1 MKTNHNSKI
10 GIVEKLGFCSIEVG
24 NQFCWTMVSSYL
36 SIFYTDV
43 VGLTPAIVSIILL
56 VARVWDGVNDP
67 MMGAIAAKTNTKY
80 GKYRPYLIWGA
91 PFVAIFSILTFSKT
105 GASGTT
111 AILYAAIT
119 YILCGMAYTV
129 VCISQAA
136 LANVMTR
143 DAQTRVQLQSFRQ
156 AGNGITGLIISAIAM
171 PMILYFGNGSTSSA
185 KGYFVVNIIFALLGM
200 ICVIFGGVVCK
211 ERVKSAKDG
220 DSVSVKE
227 IIKYAITNKN
237 VLLLCLNGVCTAGSI
252 LGRMGVLSYWFIYYI
267 GKPEMM
273 ATVLVCYNFATIVVQ
288 FIVPFI
294 TKAVGKKKACMASY
308 GLQIISMLI
317 LFAGGKTTVILYV
330 GSILLGLSNF
340 APPILNGFMGAV
352 ADADEVEHGRRND
365 GLIASIQTLGTKIG
379 IALGG
384 SIGVSLLGAAG
395 YVANQEQTA
404 EALMGINAV
413 TNLAPIVFVVI
424 AAICIILIPIT
435 PEQEQENRRILEERH
450 REV

>member
-1 MKTNHNSKI
+1 MKTSNNSKI

-56 VARVWDGVNDP
+56 IARVWDGVNDP
-67 MMGAIAAKTNTKY
+67 IMGAIAAKTNTKY
-80 GKYRPYLIWGA
+80 GKYRPYLIFGA

-105 GASGTT
+105 GSSGMT
-111 AILYAAIT
+111 AVLYAAIT
-119 YILCGMAYTV
+119 YIFCGMAYTV

-143 DAQTRVQLQSFRQ
+143 DAHTRVQLQSFRQ

-185 KGYFVVNIIFALLGM
+185 KGYFVVNVIFALLGM

-211 ERVKSAKDG
+211 ERVRAAGDE
-220 DSVSVKE
+220 DSVGFKE
-227 IIKYAITNKN
+227 IIKYAVTNKN

-273 ATVLVCYNFATIVVQ
+273 ATVLVCYNFATIIVQ
-288 FIVPFI
+288 FAVPFV
-294 TKAVGKKKACMASY
+294 TKAIGKKKACMVSY
-308 GLQIISMLI
+308 VLQIISMLI
-317 LFAGGKTTVILYV
+317 LFAGGKTVAVLYG

-384 SIGVSLLGAAG
+384 SVGVSLLGITG

-413 TNLAPIVFVVI
+413 TNLAPIIFVAL

-450 REV
+450 REM

>member
-1 MKTNHNSKI
+1 MNASNNAKI
-10 GIVEKLGFCSIEVG
+10 GLVEKLGFCSIEVG

-56 VARVWDGVNDP
+56 IARVWDGINDP
-67 MMGAIAAKTNTKY
+67 MMGVIAAKTNTKY
-80 GKYRPYLIWGA
+80 GKYRPYLVCGA
-91 PFVAIFSILTFSKT
+91 PFVAIFSILTFNKIT
-105 GASGTT
+105 GTGTR
-111 AILYAAIT
+111 IVLYAAIT
-119 YILCGMAYTV
+119 YIFCGMAYTV
-129 VCISQAA
+129 VCIAQAA

-143 DAQTRVQLQSFRQ
+143 DAQERVQLQSFRQ

-185 KGYFVVNIIFALLGM
+185 KGYFYVNVIFAIVGM
-200 ICVIFGGVVCK
+200 ICVIFGGIVCK
-211 ERVKSAKDG
+211 ERVRATKEE
-220 DSVSVKE
+220 DSVGFLQ
-227 IIKYAITNKN
+227 IIKYAFTNKN

-252 LGRMGVLSYWFIYYI
+252 LGRMGVMSYWFVYYI
-267 GKPEMM
+267 GKPELM
-273 ATVLVCYNFATIVVQ
+273 ATVLVSFNFATIVVQ
-288 FIVPFI
+288 FVVPFI
-294 TKAVGKKKACMASY
+294 TKAIGKKKACMVSY

-317 LFAGGKTTVILYV
+317 LFVGGKTTVILYF

-379 IALGG
+379 IAVGG

-404 EALMGINAV
+404 SALMGINAV
-413 TNLAPIVFVVI
+413 TNLAPIVFVVL
-424 AAICIILIPIT
+424 AAICILLIPIT
-435 PEQEQENRRILEERH
+435 PEQELENRRILEERH
-450 REV
+450 HEK